1 MGDNYIPARDGQAL
15 TWMQTFATGIAAAPA
30 TYQLTTAA
38 AASISSAVDA
48 YATAYAES
56 QDPALRTTV
65 IVATKDET
73 RNTAE
78 QLCRQYAI
86 LIKFNAGIS
95 DADKIAIG
103 VRPVNPSRVPIGVP
117 ASSPLVSVIGA
128 TPGSQTLRFA
138 DTATPDKAAKP
149 FGAVTLLLFVAIG
162 EEATS
167 DPAAGRYVGSFT
179 KNPVGVGFD
188 AADAGKVATYFARWQ
203 SRRGEVGPWSGA
215 VSMRIVA

>member
-1 MGDNYIPARDGQAL
+1 
-15 TWMQTFATGIAAAPA
+15 
-30 TYQLTTAA
+30 
-38 AASISSAVDA
+38 
-48 YATAYAES
+48 
-56 QDPALRTTV
+56 
-65 IVATKDET
+65 
-73 RNTAE
+73 
-78 QLCRQYAI
+78 LCRQYAI

-95 DADKIAIG
+95 DGDKIAIG
-103 VRPVNPSRVPIGVP
+103 VRPVNPNRVPINVP

-162 EEATS
+162 EAAVV
-167 DPAAGRYVGSFT
+167 DPMAGRYVGSFT

-188 AADAGKVATYFARWQ
+188 ASDAGKVATYFARWQ
-203 SRRGEVGPWSGA
+203 SRRGEVGPWSAA